1 MHTVAECKERA
12 EECRRLAGLGTD
24 RRDWGHFEEMAQTW
38 DMLAKQKQETLR
50 LKTAALG
57 DRFRDV
63 LFLSVPAA
71 KTAAIHSHEKAPEPF
86 SLFRAADELSKGLS
100 PTGAETW

>member
-1 MHTVAECKERA
+1 
-12 EECRRLAGLGTD
+12 
-24 RRDWGHFEEMAQTW
+24 QTW

-86 SLFRAADELSKGLS
+86 SLFRAADELARSVRTLQH
-100 PTGAETW
+100 GAPAHGNSLTLEYVGSSALQCAIVMQPSHASRG